1 MSVSVGEIITLNVG
15 GKRFSTS
22 KQTLS
27 WIPDSFFSSLMSGRI
42 SSLRDE
48 TGAIFIDRDPDAFV
62 PILNFM
68 RTKEL
73 DPRGLDLRVIKHE
86 AEFYGITPL
95 VKRITLCEEVSSS
108 KCGDVLFHG
117 YLQPPELTLPQRDSV
132 ASLSHHSSVS
142 SMSSTVTKE
151 SCTQD
156 LRIRT
161 STYDSNYTSVD
172 VNPRKALIVSGHHG
186 MIAVA
191 FAHCVVCYKLKD
203 TAEWIMV
210 FTSPY
215 LERSIER
222 VALNAKVTAGSL
234 GERMVA
240 VSTGCKIHLWS
251 FTNTEHGC
259 AKFEIGTFDLTMP
272 VDTLFFI
279 GSQLVGTSHTGKVG
293 VWNSMSQHWQIQDVV
308 PISSYDKA
316 GSFLLLGCS
325 NGSIY
330 YIDMQKFPLRMKDND
345 LLVTELY
352 KDPNGDMVTAL
363 SMYLTPKT
371 CLSGNWI
378 EIAYGT
384 SAGTVRVIVQH
395 PETVGQGPQLFQTFT
410 VHRSP
415 VIRVMLSERHLV
427 SVCSEYNHVRTWNV
441 TRFRGMISTQP
452 GSTPLASFNVVSLEE
467 TDSHPSY
474 TAGNALGPFGDR
486 DDQQVFIE
494 KIVPDTDHVHVRL
507 SSTGKRICTI
517 RSVDGSNI
525 SCYFV
530 HECDGSSR
538 MGSRPRRYLVTGH
551 ENGSIQMWDL
561 TTALEQQ
568 AKLAEAPSLS
578 AGPTE
583 GELLKT
589 LEQCDLSA
597 SRCSTPSLSPA
608 TSVIQTNDLLGSR
621 MKLSLSC
628 PSLTEEET
636 EEPAHPR
643 EPLRRRDHTH
653 TRELTPSREGS
664 IRARYMI
671 SQ

>member
-161 STYDSNYTSVD
+161 STYDSNYTSV
-172 VNPRKALIVSGHHG
+172 A
-186 MIAVA
+186 
-191 FAHCVVCYKLKD
+191 
-203 TAEWIMV
+203 
-210 FTSPY
+210 
-215 LERSIER
+215 
-222 VALNAKVTAGSL
+222 
-234 GERMVA
+234 
-240 VSTGCKIHLWS
+240 GCKIHLWS

-259 AKFEIGTFDLTMP
+259 AKFEIGTFDLTVP

-486 DDQQVFIE
+486 DDQQVFIQ

-589 LEQCDLSA
+589 LEQCDLST

-671 SQ
+671 SQC